1 MIAEARLDKAVA
13 YFKELRDRHPYGGGL
28 ALELAAAAYQ
38 IPRPRLSAALADR
51 RRAKRD
57 ARPAWDPASAWWNN

>member
-13 YFKELRDRHPYGGGL
+13 YFKELRDRHPHGGGL

-38 IPRPRLSAALADR
+38 IPRPRLSAAME
-51 RRAKRD
+51 RD
-57 ARPAWDPASAWWNN
+57 AITNRNKEASRT